1 MKAKKKRPAK
11 TTRFRPGTTGVC
23 EAQLWTFTGPPGIPA
38 DDNAQQIHWIAA
50 ESLEA
55 ALRYMRRRDD
65 DFIISEVRFLGIIP
79 LLSGS
84 PLD

>member
-23 EAQLWTFTGPPGIPA
+23 ESQLWTFTAPPGILA
-38 DDNAQQIHWIAA
+38 EDTQQIHWIAA
-50 ESLEA
+50 ESLDA
-55 ALRYMRRRDD
+55 ALQYMRLRHD
-65 DFIISEVRFLGIIP
+65 DFIIREARFVSLIP